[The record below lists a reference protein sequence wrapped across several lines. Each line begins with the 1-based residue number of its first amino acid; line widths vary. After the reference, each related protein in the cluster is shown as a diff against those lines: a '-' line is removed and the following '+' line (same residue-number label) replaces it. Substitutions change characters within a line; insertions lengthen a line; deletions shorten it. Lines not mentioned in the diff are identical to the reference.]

1 MSSPL
6 ADITHASSPSSNGQN
21 SPMPSGSGH
30 LHQQQQQHHHEQPHN
45 LKEAAVLSKSSSL
58 EMRPPS
64 AVGVAAG
71 SSNASAAAAEDVTSP
86 LSCHSP
92 LAVSSVISNPS
103 ASGGPNYF
111 SLPLIKDED
120 LASVGSGASGQS
132 RILGGASGLDGEAGK
147 GAEDGGTSDLD
158 DGDSKLVDS
167 IEYESILEAE
177 ENYKE
182 LVEREWQQSK

>member
-6 ADITHASSPSSNGQN
+6 ADITHVSSPSSNGQN
-21 SPMPSGSGH
+21 SPLPSGSNQQ
-30 LHQQQQQHHHEQPHN
+30 LHQHHQQHQQMQQQHEQQS
-45 LKEAAVLSKSSSL
+45 LKDLGKSSSL

-64 AVGVAAG
+64 AVSGHVG
-71 SSNASAAAAEDVTSP
+71 GVTSP

-92 LAVSSVISNPS
+92 MAVSSVISNPA
-103 ASGGPNYF
+103 ASVAGSSYF
-111 SLPLIKDED
+111 TLPLIKDED

-132 RILGGASGLDGEAGK
+132 RVLGGDSAKEGE
-147 GAEDGGTSDLD
+147 EDSANDLE
-158 DGDSKLVDS
+158 GDSKLVDS

-182 LVEREWQQSK
+182 LVEREWQQSR